1 MADKTTPKVVPIK
14 NFMKPSKAVGLL
26 QACCDIAAE
35 GLTRSLSDMM
45 GKVDDALFELA
56 EKAENNVVQSTY
68 FDAMREV
75 RRKRKD
81 MEAVF
86 RQRFQEDVHNAIEE
100 TVCAG
105 HHGPA
110 EGQTGGG
117 TPGPSLDGELSLVED
132 NHLETDLAV
141 TNMVDKARHLC
152 KEELFALD
160 TRVGLLLNKP
170 GLKDE
175 DNPFHPGLICNAFR
189 EACEELEAELKVKLI
204 ILKLFERFV
213 VPDLHGIYHRLN
225 EHLAEN
231 NILPRINYAIQRQ
244 PGTLSPGGSCEAGDD
259 HNGLGNDTDPF
270 ATIQQLMARRQG
282 LARPPAGTGSL
293 PVAGGVTGG
302 EGGGY
307 GNGPAG
313 AGAVLPVGQLISE
326 LTQLQTRIQPGGPLS
341 DPLSDPSPDLA
352 SGPES
357 MGNGLETVIPAGDTV
372 NVLRELKNQQVLGT
386 LPREQDQTIDIVA
399 MLFDYIL
406 EDKDIP
412 ERMRA
417 LLGRL
422 QIPVLKVVML
432 DKSFFSRKNHPA
444 RKFLDTLSQAAIGLP
459 EEQEADALY
468 EVADRLVQ
476 RVLCEFEDDV
486 EIFGE
491 VLAELEMHL
500 AEVERQA
507 AEAEARLQQA
517 AEEQAHRERARLQ
530 AAEEVRRRLEK
541 ADLNPVVRT
550 FLEEHWKT
558 LLMMTFLMEGE
569 ESDAWLTSVET
580 MDCLIWSIAPK
591 KTADER
597 RRLVSEL
604 PGLLQNLRQG
614 MELIDMPVEAREAF
628 FASLA
633 RCHSQA
639 VSLRKR
645 RDDTNEGNEAAG
657 TKRRGSQPAATDTAD
672 DTSPQVDTAGG
683 DSAGNDDMAMA
694 EMPAGGPDEAIT
706 GDAVTT
712 IEEEADEEDCWH
724 DGIDP
729 ATAAAF
735 QDAPRDN
742 GASALAALKE
752 AAADRAAEILAQ
764 IEEGALEVEEI
775 TLGSGDEG
783 HIVEEIEDEY
793 TRQVQAMEN
802 GTWVAFKQGNGGTSQ
817 EKLTWINSVTGIY
830 MFTNRNGKNTRN
842 LTFHQFAEELRQGRA
857 EVVAEAPLVDRAMTS
872 LMNGLS
878 SA

>member
-14 NFMKPSKAVGLL
+14 NFMKPGKAVGLL
-26 QACCDIAAE
+26 EACCDIASE
-35 GLTRSLSDMM
+35 GLARSLSDMM

-81 MEAVF
+81 MEGVF

-100 TVCAG
+100 AVCAG
-105 HHGPA
+105 RHGPA
-110 EGQTGGG
+110 TRQTGDRA
-117 TPGPSLDGELSLVED
+117 PSLSLEGELSLVED

-160 TRVGLLLNKP
+160 TRVGLLLNRP
-170 GLKDE
+170 ELKDE

-244 PGTLSPGGSCEAGDD
+244 PGTLSPGGFYATGDED
-259 HNGLGNDTDPF
+259 AGLGDDTDPF

-282 LARPPAGTGSL
+282 MTMPAAGTGHL
-293 PVAGGVTGG
+293 PVTGGVTGG
-302 EGGGY
+302 DGGGY
-307 GNGPAG
+307 GNGPGG
-313 AGAVLPVGQLISE
+313 AGAAVPVGRIIAE
-326 LTQLQTRIQPGGPLS
+326 LTQLQTRIQPGGPAS
-341 DPLSDPSPDLA
+341 EPLPDSGSGLA

-357 MGNGLETVIPAGDTV
+357 KGNGMEAVIPAGGTV
-372 NVLRELKNQQVLGT
+372 NVLRELKSRQVLGV
-386 LPREQDQTIDIVA
+386 LPQEQDQTIDIVA

-412 ERMRA
+412 QRMKA
-417 LLGRL
+417 LIGRL

-459 EEQEADALY
+459 EEQEDDALY
-468 EVADRLVQ
+468 EVSDRLVQ

-491 VLAELEMHL
+491 VLAELEAHL

-517 AEEQAHRERARLQ
+517 AEEQARRERARLQ

-541 ADLNPVVRT
+541 VELNPVVRT
-550 FLEEHWKT
+550 FLDEHWKT

-580 MDCLIWSIAPK
+580 MDRLIWSIAPK
-591 KTADER
+591 KTAEER

-614 MELIDMPVEAREAF
+614 MELIDMPTEARETF

-639 VSLRKR
+639 VSLRKH
-645 RDDTNEGNEAAG
+645 RDDAKEGEKTAEASRCG
-657 TKRRGSQPAATDTAD
+657 GQPAATGSAD
-672 DTSPQVDTAGG
+672 DMSPQANTAGE
-683 DSAGNDDMAMA
+683 DSAGNEEAEAESPASKPDMA
-694 EMPAGGPDEAIT
+694 IT
-706 GDAVTT
+706 DDADAAVEK
-712 IEEEADEEDCWH
+712 EEEACWH

-735 QDAPRDN
+735 QEATRDN
-742 GASALAALKE
+742 EASALAALKE

-783 HIVEEIEDEY
+783 RIVEEIEDEY

-802 GTWVAFKQGNGGTSQ
+802 GTWVAFRQGNGGTSQ

-842 LTFHQFAEELRQGRA
+842 LTYHQFAEELRQGRA
-857 EVVAEAPLVDRAMTS
+857 EVVAEAPLVDRAMSS